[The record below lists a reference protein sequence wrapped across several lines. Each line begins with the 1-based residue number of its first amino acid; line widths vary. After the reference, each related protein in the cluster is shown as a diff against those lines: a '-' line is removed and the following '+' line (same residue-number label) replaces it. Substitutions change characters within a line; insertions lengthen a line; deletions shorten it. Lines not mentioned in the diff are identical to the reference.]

1 MPLAASAFF
10 VSIALLVN
18 TLLAMS
24 IPDGGVSAYN
34 LGNKIVL
41 LITGLVGAGV
51 STVMLPYFSTT
62 IAKNNIN
69 TTRKELSIFLLF
81 LTFISTPISI
91 GLFIWAEPI
100 VNMIFEGGEVKG
112 SGLGMVVRVMQYAV
126 VQIPFF
132 ACNILLL
139 KYATATKHVL
149 AILVVAI
156 LELSINVLAI
166 LFFMGHMGVAGIA
179 LGASI
184 AMVLATI
191 FLVLLLMRYRYI
203 SLTDGTV
210 LFLNWLLFITFLMSI
225 HFKNESGTVVT
236 IATYF
241 ILLTG
246 YSWVR
251 YKDKITSKQVYS

>member
-156 LELSINVLAI
+156 L
-166 LFFMGHMGVAGIA
+166 FFMGHMGVAGIA